1 MYLGELDT
9 GWELQFKGAG
19 KTPFSRSADGRKVL
33 RSSIREF
40 LMSEHM
46 HALGVPTT
54 RALSVVTS
62 GTMIERDQFYDGR
75 ARLERATVIVRAA
88 PTFLR
93 FGSFEIF
100 RGRDEHT
107 GREGPSHGLEGEMLP
122 RMIDFVCRTYFPA
135 EVRAADPGD
144 GVIVAVFR
152 SIVGR
157 TARLCAHWQ
166 SIGWCHGVLNTD
178 NMR

>member
-54 RALSVVTS
+54 RAAALVTS
-62 GTMIERDQFYDGR
+62 RTLVARDINYDGH
-75 ARLERATVIVRAA
+75 VIHEPAA
-88 PTFLR
+88 VLTR
-93 FGSFEIF
+93 
-100 RGRDEHT
+100 
-107 GREGPSHGLEGEMLP
+107 
-122 RMIDFVCRTYFPA
+122 
-135 EVRAADPGD
+135 
-144 GVIVAVFR
+144 R
-152 SIVGR
+152 SR
-157 TARLCAHWQ
+157 SLQHNTAMP
-166 SIGWCHGVLNTD
+166 D
-178 NMR
+178 